1 MSELEKKLDD
11 TRTEITQLKENLVLT
26 EIKLEESKMNLNKTQ
41 MELASLEES
50 QQEQKNA
57 NVRLKDKVSRL
68 EVMLRTTNTQTHT
81 HTHTLLL
88 ISHCVFPSGPA
99 ADQCHGELGG
109 GAEPALR
116 GEKPEIGAR

>member
-68 EVMLRTTNTQTHT
+68 EVMLRTTNTHT
-81 HTHTLLL
+81 HTHTLLQ

-99 ADQCHGELGG
+99 ADQRHGELRG